1 MGGVSEF
8 SPATDIY
15 SLGATL
21 YFLLSGVRPPKA
33 SIVLNDGLPELPAV
47 ISVTVQKTVEKAMSP
62 RRKARPQNI
71 EEFLGLLNP
80 QMEEIDENTF
90 IVNHEIE
97 TADITPEQQTENP
110 ITPIK
115 VRDEESQDLPSS
127 EIGRASCRERV

>member
-1 MGGVSEF
+1 M
-8 SPATDIY
+8 
-15 SLGATL
+15 
-21 YFLLSGVRPPKA
+21 
-33 SIVLNDGLPELPAV
+33 N
-47 ISVTVQKTVEKAMSP
+47 P

-97 TADITPEQQTENP
+97 TAVITPEQQTEDP

-115 VRDEESQDLPSS
+115 VRDEESQDLPGSAKES
-127 EIGRASCRERV
+127 FKGTSIN

>member
-1 MGGVSEF
+1 MPS
-8 SPATDIY
+8 D
-15 SLGATL
+15 L
-21 YFLLSGVRPPKA
+21 
-33 SIVLNDGLPELPAV
+33 
-47 ISVTVQKTVEKAMSP
+47 QKTVEKAMSP

-127 EIGRASCRERV
+127 AKNLLINTLFPYFSSFFLLEYGMLPTNQMSHTQFLHHQEIQKTT